1 MGGTVAFNFSTSG
14 EAERSDPRLPEKAS
28 VNIRGKKRYL
38 DGLVV
43 GRFCTKFGVERAGVG
58 GWIAGE
64 SLRVCGLVRGT
75 RPDRERLRVRGREVG
90 VGVGVG
96 EGGTELASSEGR
108 GVAFPWKTSITD
120 HLLRLRVVL
129 LLPLLCDT
137 DSEVG
142 GRDESSMV

>member
-1 MGGTVAFNFSTSG
+1 M
-14 EAERSDPRLPEKAS
+14 
-28 VNIRGKKRYL
+28 NIRGKKRYL

-58 GWIAGE
+58 GWTAGE
-64 SLRVCGLVRGT
+64 SLRACELVRGT
-75 RPDRERLRVRGREVG
+75 RPDRERLRVRGCEVG
-90 VGVGVG
+90 VGVGD
-96 EGGTELASSEGR
+96 EGTELASSEGR